1 MKKTVGC
8 WFNGTILN
16 HLYYADDLA
25 LITPSSNGMQK
36 LITECETYAEVY
48 GLIFNELKS
57 VLLSFKPINFK
68 MNPCINICLNGAPIP
83 VETPCRYLG
92 HVSANDLN
100 DNEDIRRQLRCFY
113 GRSNMLL
120 RTFGACSYTVKLL
133 LFMSYCGSL
142 YTSSIWCK
150 YTKKQY
156 YQMEVAYNVFMRFIG
171 YDRFSS
177 ASQMF
182 VGNRAENFETRIRRL
197 IYGFRERLNASRNSL
212 VICLMDSVA
221 LSSSGLR
228 QQWEKCLYMQS

>member
-1 MKKTVGC
+1 MCNV
-8 WFNGTILN
+8 N
-16 HLYYADDLA
+16 
-25 LITPSSNGMQK
+25 
-36 LITECETYAEVY
+36 V
-48 GLIFNELKS
+48 
-57 VLLSFKPINFK
+57 
-68 MNPCINICLNGAPIP
+68 ICTCSCGNVMSIP
-83 VETPCRYLG
+83 GQY
-92 HVSANDLN
+92 DLN

-156 YQMEVAYNVFMRFIG
+156 YQMEVAYNNVIRRFFG

-182 VGNRAENFETRIRRL
+182 VENRAENFETRMRRL
-197 IYGFRERLNASRNSL
+197 IYVFRERLNASRNSL
-212 VICLMDSVA
+212 VICLMNSVA
-221 LSSSGLR
+221 WSSSELR
-228 QQWEKCLYMQS
+228 QKWDTCLYMQSWINLFF